1 MLVATTENRGGDRP
15 TAGQN
20 NPYKISFNGGNGQ
33 SGKKAQKAM
42 QLRPSGGGAS
52 GATKALTD
60 QISQGGFV
68 KGTAPAVANVNAPRN
83 RAVTLGRGTPTIPIT
98 ADTMNREESI
108 MSGTSLPGGF
118 GPEALMLPPQP
129 EGDVKFDSS
138 IQSYAQ
144 PLEYIASLPNTSQE
158 TREVIALLL
167 RNTAE

>member
-1 MLVATTENRGGDRP
+1 MFLRRIQMAVENRGGMRP
-15 TAGQN
+15 SAPQN
-20 NPYKISFNGGNGQ
+20 NPNKISFNGGNGQ

-42 QLRPSGGGAS
+42 QLRPSGGGAF

-68 KGTAPAVANVNAPRN
+68 KGTAPAVANMSRLRTNMP
-83 RAVTLGRGTPTIPIT
+83 LSIPIT
-98 ADTMNREESI
+98 EMTQNVEEPI
-108 MSGTSLPGGF
+108 QAGTPMPGGP

-129 EGDVKFDSS
+129 EGDVKFNSS

>member
-1 MLVATTENRGGDRP
+1 MAVENRGGMRP
-15 TAGQN
+15 TAPQY
-20 NPYKISFNGGNGQ
+20 NPNMISPMGGSGQ

-68 KGTAPAVANVNAPRN
+68 KGTAPAVANVGAPRN
-83 RAVTLGRGTPTIPIT
+83 RAVTVGRDTPATPIT
-98 ADTMNREESI
+98 AETMNREESI
-108 MSGTSLPGGF
+108 MSGTSLPGGP

-129 EGDVKFDSS
+129 EGDVKFNSS

-158 TREVIALLL
+158 TRDVIALLL
-167 RNTAE
+167 RQTAE

>member
-1 MLVATTENRGGDRP
+1 MAVENRGGMRP
-15 TAGQN
+15 SAPQN
-20 NPYKISFNGGNGQ
+20 NPNKISFNGGNGQ

-42 QLRPSGGGAS
+42 QLRPSGGGAF
-52 GATKALTD
+52 GATKVLTD

-68 KGTAPAVANVNAPRN
+68 KGTAPAVANMSRLRTNMP
-83 RAVTLGRGTPTIPIT
+83 LSIPIT
-98 ADTMNREESI
+98 EMTQNVEEPI
-108 MSGTSLPGGF
+108 QAGTPMPGGP

-129 EGDVKFDSS
+129 EGDVKFNSS

>member
-1 MLVATTENRGGDRP
+1 MAVENRGGMRP
-15 TAGQN
+15 SAPQN
-20 NPYKISFNGGNGQ
+20 NPNKISFNGGNGQ

-42 QLRPSGGGAS
+42 QLRPSGGGAF

-68 KGTAPAVANVNAPRN
+68 KGTAPAVANMSRLRTNMP
-83 RAVTLGRGTPTIPIT
+83 LSIPIT
-98 ADTMNREESI
+98 EMTQNVEEPI
-108 MSGTSLPGGF
+108 QAGTPMPGGP

-129 EGDVKFDSS
+129 EGDVKFNSS